1 MKTAI
6 IIGYGGMGKRYHL
19 ALKQCNIKVLQ
30 IYDSKINEK
39 FVDKVPVFK
48 DLKNYKKLSADLVCV
63 AANTKNR
70 FEITKDLLKKSNIK
84 KIITEKPLA
93 ISYEKSL
100 ILKKTIDKTNKRFLV
115 NTHRSYSKNFL
126 LIKDFFKKKEEKISH
141 IFINSPA
148 AGIGNMGSTFF
159 DLAQFFIGK
168 KPESI
173 YANLDKSNTP
183 NPRGKNFKD
192 PGAYGVINYKNDTK
206 VFFDLS
212 EDTGLPYKIIF
223 KSKNF
228 ELVLDEINNQ
238 LLVEERPQT
247 FRTKPLYYYL
257 FKPKKYKLKLIHKFD
272 VVNMTAVSIK
282 KIFSKKFDKSNFQRN
297 LVVSEI
303 ISAVFASSHKKKIIK
318 FPLNKKYHKIKCN
331 FA

>member
-6 IIGYGGMGKRYHL
+6 IVGYGGMGKRYHM
-19 ALKQCNIKVLQ
+19 ALKKCNIKVLQ
-30 IYDSKINEK
+30 IYDPKIKERFIEK
-39 FVDKVPVFK
+39 IPVFK
-48 DLKNYKKLSADLVCV
+48 TIKDFKKLSADLVCV
-63 AANTKNR
+63 ASNTKSR
-70 FEITKDLLKKSNIK
+70 FEILKNLLKKSNIK
-84 KIITEKPLA
+84 KIITEKPLT
-93 ISYEKSL
+93 ISFEKSL
-100 ILKKTIDKTNKRFLV
+100 ILKKIINKTNKRFLV

-126 LIKDFFKKKEEKISH
+126 TVKNFFKKKGEKISH
-141 IFINSPA
+141 IFINSPS

-159 DLAQFFIGK
+159 DLAQFFINR

-183 NPRGKNFKD
+183 NPRGKIFKD
-192 PGAYGVINYKNDTK
+192 PGAYGVINYKNNIK

-212 EDTGLPYKIIF
+212 ENTGLPYKLTF

-228 ELVLDEINNQ
+228 ELSFDEINNQ
-238 LLVEERPQT
+238 LLVEERPQKL
-247 FRTKPLYYYL
+247 RKKPLYFYL
-257 FKPKKYKLKLIHKFD
+257 FKPKKYRLKLVNKFD

-282 KIFSKKFDKSNFQRN
+282 KIFLKKFDKSNFQRN

-303 ISAVFASSHKKKIIK
+303 ISGVFASSIKKQIIK
-318 FPLNKKYHKIKCN
+318 FPLNKKYFKIESN